1 MQISWRAFKFRM
13 CLPDVGAGRMGLG
26 IFRRMSGDGALPPR
40 GVVQRRGYPGSQNE
54 MAQAGRGLR
63 GSQNEVV
70 RAGIRQ
76 KRAKVPQPWWR
87 LSGRAVLEFVGLG
100 VFTLVVAL
108 LPMLMARLPVPQS
121 VLRVKELAAVW
132 CTPSL
137 CFVIL
142 IVGVLVATSG
152 VLWGWEEGGE
162 QTCHRNILAESYLIQ
177 RSVPTS
183 PVIPLPSRPDAFPRG
198 GPLTL
203 SRPDAFPRGVPL
215 IPRGTRNFIQDSTP
229 RGVPPGNIPRVM
241 FPPPLRDPP
250 PPPPPLARKPDED
263 DEGGRSESE
272 GGASDVEE
280 QASFEPELGQSVHVE
295 NLSPW
300 VVNPPPLVEFEN
312 VPDLIT
318 INPEVVA
325 VLPPRSLSPSN
336 PVLRELKPPSRSH
349 SRSNSGI
356 RDVESSQS
364 HSRSSSGSSSRSREA
379 SPSPSLQRRHPGK
392 IPSVS
397 PPSEVVEEA
406 PQAVPQVKVVEVPT
420 IAASMPSEVVP
431 APANVVDE
439 LNRVGD
445 HQPKDDVVDM
455 IGVEVELKEPPLSK
469 LSSHD
474 PLEVQ
479 EVPPQV
485 QEVPPEP
492 PSPTTTIASPIGA
505 PSPVASDDDFIIV
518 GNDLDDAQRLLQIS
532 KPREVTIKEY
542 NTSDETDN
550 KDDDV
555 DQRVE
560 EFLRNFRVR
569 LQQQESGRYTT
580 DEDSYT

>member
-1 MQISWRAFKFRM
+1 MGFFRT
-13 CLPDVGAGRMGLG
+13 VSR
-26 IFRRMSGDGALPPR
+26 DGASPPQR
-40 GVVQRRGYPGSQNE
+40 VVRRRVT
-54 MAQAGRGLR
+54 QAGRGLPGR
-63 GSQNEVV
+63 QNEVAQ
-70 RAGIRQ
+70 AGIRQ
-76 KRAKVPQPWWR
+76 KSAKVPQPWWR

-142 IVGVLVATSG
+142 IVGVLAATSG

-162 QTCHRNILAESYLIQ
+162 QTSHRNALAESYLIQ
-177 RSVPTS
+177 RSVPNS
-183 PVIPLPSRPDAFPRG
+183 PVIPLPR
-198 GPLTL
+198 
-203 SRPDAFPRGVPL
+203 RPDAFPRGVLPNS
-215 IPRGTRNFIQDSTP
+215 RGFSNFIQDGIP
-229 RGVPPGNIPRVM
+229 RGVPPGNVPRGIYH
-241 FPPPLRDPP
+241 PPMRDPP
-250 PPPPPLARKPDED
+250 PPPPLLARKPDED
-263 DEGGRSESE
+263 DEGGRSEPE

-280 QASFEPELGQSVHVE
+280 QASFEPEPVQSVHVE

-300 VVNPPPLVEFEN
+300 VVSPPSLVEVET
-312 VPDLIT
+312 VPDVTT
-318 INPEVVA
+318 INPQVIA

-336 PVLRELKPPSRSH
+336 PVSREVKPPLRAH

-356 RDVESSQS
+356 RDVEFSSRS

-392 IPSVS
+392 IPPIS

-439 LNRVGD
+439 LNRVDD

-455 IGVEVELKEPPLSK
+455 IRVEVELKEPPLSK

-474 PLEVQ
+474 PPEVE

-485 QEVPPEP
+485 EEVPPEVQEAP
-492 PSPTTTIASPIGA
+492 PEPLSPTTTIASPIGA
-505 PSPVASDDDFIIV
+505 RSSPVASDDDFIIV
-518 GNDLDDAQRLLQIS
+518 GNDSDDAQQLSQIS

-560 EFLRNFRVR
+560 EFLRNFRAQIR
-569 LQQQESGRYTT
+569 LQRQESERYTT